1 MRFYNLLS
9 LLHGSDCG
17 IEEEDVMVNE
27 TILQNLGC
35 IEVTVYRVKRHGIQ
49 RAGFKSGDVK
59 AIGAIN
65 EKSKKAGSHCVS

>member
-1 MRFYNLLS
+1 
-9 LLHGSDCG
+9 
-17 IEEEDVMVNE
+17 MVNE

-35 IEVTVYRVKRHGIQ
+35 IEVSIYRVKRHGVQ
-49 RAGFKSGDVK
+49 SAGFKSNDVK